1 MDRHL
6 KKMEDG
12 APHVLGAQP
21 YPSHHFGRLGAGH
34 VGRFLLYA
42 SFNNNKGEQLRSCRG
57 LTDYLSYLSCQ
68 LDDATPALVCAE
80 LLERAC
86 CPMLQLLGTGMRQPL
101 WLPSSLVELHL
112 RDAPPAAP
120 FASGEAAKEASAQA
134 VRQLLKALEAVSAL
148 GLFEKLRIAPSGVV
162 AASHATL
169 GLVAMERAAVLLLA
183 RTPP

>member
-1 MDRHL
+1 MALHTKALLKLEGENASWVRVLCGLCGEEVPPVARSQLSLPRSSSHPPSWQGAREMDRHL

-12 APHVLGAQP
+12 APNVLGAQP
-21 YPSHHFGRLGAGH
+21 YPSHHFGRLGSGH

-86 CPMLQLLGTGMRQPL
+86 CPMLQLLGTGM
-101 WLPSSLVELHL
+101 H
-112 RDAPPAAP
+112 
-120 FASGEAAKEASAQA
+120 
-134 VRQLLKALEAVSAL
+134 
-148 GLFEKLRIAPSGVV
+148 
-162 AASHATL
+162 
-169 GLVAMERAAVLLLA
+169 
-183 RTPP
+183 